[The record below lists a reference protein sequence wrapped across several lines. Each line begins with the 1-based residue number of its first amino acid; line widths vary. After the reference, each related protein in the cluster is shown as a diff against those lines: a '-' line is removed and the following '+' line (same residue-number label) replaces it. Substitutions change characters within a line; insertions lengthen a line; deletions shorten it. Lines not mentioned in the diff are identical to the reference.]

1 MIAVGKGYQRAYVDL
16 VERSRLLWYILKI
29 IISFKTLPGKVD
41 LALVNRSGTAWQ
53 LNEAFI

>member
-1 MIAVGKGYQRAYVDL
+1 MIAVGKGYQCTYVDL
-16 VERSRLLWYILKI
+16 VEHSHLLWYILQI
-29 IISFKTLPGKVD
+29 IISFKTLLGKVD